1 MTFNPYLVM
10 SNSKDTKWM
19 LFSGKNGKNLEPIA
33 NHHNIRSPTSNL
45 LYMYVKSSGDWS
57 G

>member
-1 MTFNPYLVM
+1 M